1 MAHPSLAVYVRIW
14 PYMTEFGR
22 PVTILDHKKLPTL
35 GELLNHDMPPNLD
48 LNQIYMRQ
56 RRRELSFEH
65 FLTVFKFIKLWKIVE
80 IVQIS
85 ILKGRGWRSVSDGQS
100 PMRL

>member
-1 MAHPSLAVYVRIW
+1 MAVYGRPSSAVLWPSL
-14 PYMTEFGR
+14 
-22 PVTILDHKKLPTL
+22 VTKKLPTL
-35 GELLNHDMPPNLD
+35 EELLNHDMPPNLD
-48 LNQIYMRQ
+48 LNQIYLRQ

-65 FLTVFKFIKLWKIVE
+65 FLTVFKFIELWKIVE

-100 PMRL
+100 PVEIIKFISNLSV